1 MADKDD
7 KVDDVGG
14 EAAASDTP
22 ERIAQRKADRDGW
35 VPFERAQRM
44 AENAERRE
52 RETADK
58 RITDLEKRVTERN
71 DQPAREYTRVE
82 LQGFVEAGRIN
93 QNDANSLWDQQLESR
108 VLRNVETKLDKR
120 LDKDSRAV
128 AVQGQVDRYKTLVPD
143 MLLPD
148 SETRQKVEKE
158 FEALVELGQPGHKE
172 QGGLNT
178 ELLALRNVFGP
189 AEALRQSRT
198 ELQTHQESG
207 ARGAVDDEDGDLT
220 KDGWPKGMSARQRAY
235 NDILLRK
242 GVIKSKDEVVKQYAR
257 VAKRRGA

>member
-1 MADKDD
+1 MADTEEKVEDD
-7 KVDDVGG
+7 SSSPS
-14 EAAASDTP
+14 ETP
-22 ERIAQRKADRDGW
+22 ERIAQRKADREGW
-35 VPFERAQRM
+35 VPFPRAQRM
-44 AENAERRE
+44 AENAARGE

-58 RITDLEKRVTERN
+58 RITNLEKRVTERN

-82 LQGFVEAGRIN
+82 LQGFVESGRIN
-93 QNDANSLWDQQLESR
+93 QNDANALWDQQLEAK
-108 VLRNVETKLDKR
+108 VFRNVETKLDAR
-120 LDKDSRAV
+120 LTSDSRAV
-128 AVQGQVDRYKTLVPD
+128 AVKSQVDRYKELVPD

-148 SETRQKVEKE
+148 SETRQKVETE
-158 FEALVELGQPGHKE
+158 FKALVALGQPNHTE